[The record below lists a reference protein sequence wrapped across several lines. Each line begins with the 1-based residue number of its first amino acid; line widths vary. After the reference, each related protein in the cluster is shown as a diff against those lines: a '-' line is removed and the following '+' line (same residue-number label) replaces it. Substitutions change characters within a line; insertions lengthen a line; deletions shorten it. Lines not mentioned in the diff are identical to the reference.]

1 MPLSLLEKL
10 SATLSSRSL
19 SLPYISEP
27 LLPLVCIYWGIG
39 GCCWGF
45 FFWLSYLSDQLTEA
59 SELAQEKQQET
70 ERDGADLGLPPPAAV
85 TCSVG

>member
-1 MPLSLLEKL
+1 MYLLGYRRVV
-10 SATLSSRSL
+10 A
-19 SLPYISEP
+19 
-27 LLPLVCIYWGIG
+27 GD
-39 GCCWGF
+39 

-70 ERDGADLGLPPPAAV
+70 ERDGADVGLPHPAAV